1 MPLDQAIRVLEVL
14 KWPIVV
20 LICFGI
26 SLAVFRGQLSELIS
40 RITSISGQG
49 VKAATALS
57 DSTLN
62 AELCERDLPKTIV
75 AVELRLQNC
84 GDLQQRRPQK
94 KSNLLLTISGIAIR

>member
-40 RITSISGQG
+40 RIRSISGQG

-62 AELCERDLPKTIV
+62 AELCERDLPKTTV